1 MSFPSFADLKM
12 CCLVVGCALCVCVV
26 IENFKNNL
34 VMSLLSYVCSEVFDC
49 IVYGFVFV
57 NCCCVLCVVVVCLFC
72 IVLIKVCLFL
82 CCCVLRVWC
91 LLLLCFVACVVC
103 VYVCLTCVCILCM
116 HVFVVWFAVVI

>member
-49 IVYGFVFV
+49 IVYVFPLNV
-57 NCCCVLCVVVVCLFC
+57 FVLCVSFVS
-72 IVLIKVCLFL
+72 
-82 CCCVLRVWC
+82 VLRGEVR
-91 LLLLCFVACVVC
+91 
-103 VYVCLTCVCILCM
+103 YV
-116 HVFVVWFAVVI
+116 